1 MNTLMNATKRQV
13 MAISLRHYTTTMK
26 RSGDNFRVLGLQ
38 QIAVGGLSK
47 EKLGNLWIDTLG
59 LDKVGTYKS
68 EKENVDEDILSLGS
82 GPTSVE
88 VDIMQPLDPEKS
100 PKVNSPPLNHIGLWV
115 DDIHAAVDE
124 LTSKGCRFTPG
135 GVRKGASGHE
145 VTFIHPKGNDEFPIC
160 GEGVLIELV
169 QAPDDV
175 INFYSDKTV
184 PYGERFRAGV
194 LSGMIQ

>member
-1 MNTLMNATKRQV
+1 MN
-13 MAISLRHYTTTMK
+13 SLILASRRLALSNRRSFQTTAK

-47 EKLGNLWIDTLG
+47 EKLASLWVDTLG

-82 GPTSVE
+82 GPASVE

-115 DDIHAAVDE
+115 DDIHAAVEE
-124 LTSKGCRFTPG
+124 LTEKGCRFTPG

-145 VTFIHPKGNDEFPIC
+145 VTFIHPKRNEEFPIC

-175 INFYSDKTV
+175 VSFYSK
-184 PYGERFRAGV
+184 
-194 LSGMIQ
+194 

>member
-1 MNTLMNATKRQV
+1 MNTLMNVTKRQV
-13 MAISLRHYTTTMK
+13 MAISLRQYTTTLK

-100 PKVNSPPLNHIGLWV
+100 P
-115 DDIHAAVDE
+115 
-124 LTSKGCRFTPG
+124 
-135 GVRKGASGHE
+135 
-145 VTFIHPKGNDEFPIC
+145 
-160 GEGVLIELV
+160 
-169 QAPDDV
+169 
-175 INFYSDKTV
+175 
-184 PYGERFRAGV
+184 
-194 LSGMIQ
+194 

>member
-13 MAISLRHYTTTMK
+13 MAISLRQYTTTLK

-68 EKENVDEDILSLGS
+68 EKENVDEGILSLGS

-175 INFYSDKTV
+175 INFYS
-184 PYGERFRAGV
+184 
-194 LSGMIQ
+194 